1 MPKVQTL
8 SKQRLPL
15 QKTLEILFFKKLQLI
30 FLLNILCLA
39 VNAQDQVFL
48 RSDEGMLDCYIIN
61 INDTVIIFRTLDPS
75 DTTEY
80 EIPIRDTY
88 GYVLED
94 VNMHKQ
100 LVSKEQEYYIKSWN
114 EKKRRQVLLKEEKGI
129 YFRMKSDT
137 SLFPRRGKIVQ
148 LHPDTVW
155 IEQKKKGKLERN
167 PYLFTNFEMLG
178 YTTFWTELATLI
190 VIPTST
196 VKEGSLQFY
205 RKMTLNKGWQ
215 WKMELVNEAIAEKKI
230 KRRYRPG
237 KSFKLPKSV
246 KRKTRNKG

>member
-1 MPKVQTL
+1 LETTFTFA
-8 SKQRLPL
+8 
-15 QKTLEILFFKKLQLI
+15 KTFEILFFKKLIFL
-30 FLLNILCLA
+30 FLLNVISFV

-48 RSDEGMLDCYIIN
+48 RSDEGMLDCYIVN
-61 INDTVIIFRTLDPS
+61 INDTVIVFRTLDPS

-94 VNMHKQ
+94 ANKHKQ

-114 EKKRRQVLLKEEKGI
+114 EKKRRQVILKEEKGI

-148 LHPDTVW
+148 ITPDTLW
-155 IEQKKKGKLERN
+155 IEQKKKGKLERH
-167 PYLFTNFEMLG
+167 PYLFANFEMLG

-205 RKMTLNKGWQ
+205 RKMHLNKGWQ
-215 WKMELVNEAIAEKKI
+215 WKMEVVNEAIDEKKI
-230 KRRYRPG
+230 RRRYRPG

-246 KRKTRNKG
+246 KRKTRNRG